1 MKLNIRN
8 FSCIKDVEF
17 EVKDF
22 NVIIGPQ
29 ASGKSLI
36 SKILYFFNTL
46 KLDQTESI
54 KSLKSFET
62 YSDEVKEKFIKWFP
76 ISAWGSEIFNIK
88 FDAGDYKITII
99 RVSHNG
105 RISNTLKMI
114 FSQSI
119 KDTHRIGSDLY
130 RKLEKKYREEE
141 NEDDFFEKVQLE
153 RYADRQINS
162 ISRKSLSDNYI
173 DVLTY
178 IPAGRSFFTNLGKA
192 LLAFEQTN
200 LLDPVSVDF
209 GKLYT
214 SFIQNF
220 NLLQRKINRGTVSFI
235 SSIIGGEIVFEKG
248 SFYVKYEDGRKIPFS
263 NLSSGQQELMPLLMA
278 FSSIS
283 PTNNSPQSIE
293 SRNYLTFIEEPE
305 AHLFPDA
312 QSRIIEGFSK
322 YIQSSAYNR
331 RKIIITTHSP
341 YVLSKIN
348 NLLKAGSLYKEF
360 RKNKEK
366 IELLNQ
372 TIPRATSINPARFTA
387 NALINGKF
395 VKIIDNYGLI
405 DAEYLDEVSNEINSE
420 FARLLELE
428 FE

>member
-1 MKLNIRN
+1 MKLSIRN
-8 FSCIKDVEF
+8 FSCIKNVEF

-22 NVIIGPQ
+22 NIIIGPQ

-46 KLDQTESI
+46 KLYQTENI
-54 KSLKSFET
+54 KSLKSFEA

-76 ISAWGSEIFNIK
+76 VSAWGSEIFNIK
-88 FDAGDYKITII
+88 FDAGEYKITII

-105 RISNTLKMI
+105 RISNTLKTI
-114 FSQSI
+114 FSKSI
-119 KDTHRIGSDLY
+119 KDTHKIGSDLY
-130 RKLEKKYREEE
+130 RKLEKKHEEE
-141 NEDDFFEKVQLE
+141 SEDDFFEKVQLE
-153 RYADRQINS
+153 RYADRQINN
-162 ISRKSLSDNYI
+162 ISRKILSDNYI

-220 NLLQRKINRGTVSFI
+220 NFLQRKINRGTASFI
-235 SSIIGGEIVFEKG
+235 SSIIGGEIAFEKG

-283 PTNNSPQSIE
+283 PTNNNPQSIE

-322 YIQSSAYNR
+322 YIRSNTYNR

-348 NLLKAGSLYKEF
+348 NLLKAGRLHKEF
-360 RKNKEK
+360 RKNREK
-366 IELLNQ
+366 IELLSQ
-372 TIPRATSINPARFTA
+372 TIPRASSINPERFTA
-387 NALINGKF
+387 HALINGEF
-395 VKIIDNYGLI
+395 IRIVDDHGLI

>member
-1 MKLNIRN
+1 MKLSIRN
-8 FSCIKDVEF
+8 FSCIKNVEF

-22 NVIIGPQ
+22 NIIIGPQ

-46 KLDQTESI
+46 KLDQTENI
-54 KSLKSFET
+54 KSLKSFEA

-76 ISAWGSEIFNIK
+76 VSAWGSEIFNIK
-88 FDAGDYKITII
+88 FDAGEYKITII

-105 RISNTLKMI
+105 RISNTLKTI
-114 FSQSI
+114 FSKSI
-119 KDTHRIGSDLY
+119 KDTHKIGSDLY
-130 RKLEKKYREEE
+130 RKLEKKHEEE
-141 NEDDFFEKVQLE
+141 SEDDFFEKVQLE
-153 RYADRQINS
+153 RYADRQINN
-162 ISRKSLSDNYI
+162 ISRKILSDNYI

-220 NLLQRKINRGTVSFI
+220 NFLQRKINRGTASFI
-235 SSIIGGEIVFEKG
+235 SSIIGGEIAFEKG

-283 PTNNSPQSIE
+283 PTNNNPQSIE
-293 SRNYLTFIEEPE
+293 GRNYLTFIEEPE

-322 YIQSSAYNR
+322 YIRSNTYNR

-348 NLLKAGSLYKEF
+348 NLLKAGRLHKEF
-360 RKNKEK
+360 RKNREK
-366 IELLNQ
+366 IELLSQ
-372 TIPRATSINPARFTA
+372 TIPRASSINPERFTA
-387 NALINGKF
+387 HALINGEF
-395 VKIIDNYGLI
+395 IRIVDDHGLI

>member
-1 MKLNIRN
+1 MKLSIRN
-8 FSCIKDVEF
+8 FSCIKNVEF

-22 NVIIGPQ
+22 NIIIGPQ

-46 KLDQTESI
+46 KLDQTENI
-54 KSLKSFET
+54 KSLKSFEA

-76 ISAWGSEIFNIK
+76 VSAWGSEIFNIK
-88 FDAGDYKITII
+88 FDAGEYKITII

-105 RISNTLKMI
+105 RISNTLKTI
-114 FSQSI
+114 FSKSI
-119 KDTHRIGSDLY
+119 KDTHKIGSDLY
-130 RKLEKKYREEE
+130 RKLEKKHEEE
-141 NEDDFFEKVQLE
+141 SEDDFFEKVQLE
-153 RYADRQINS
+153 RYADRQINN
-162 ISRKSLSDNYI
+162 ISRKILSDNYI

-220 NLLQRKINRGTVSFI
+220 NFLQRKINRGTASFI
-235 SSIIGGEIVFEKG
+235 SSIIGGEIAFEKG

-283 PTNNSPQSIE
+283 PTNNNPQSIE

-322 YIQSSAYNR
+322 YIRSNTYNR

-348 NLLKAGSLYKEF
+348 NLLKAGRLHKEF
-360 RKNKEK
+360 RKNREK
-366 IELLNQ
+366 IELLSQ
-372 TIPRATSINPARFTA
+372 TIPRASSINPERFTA
-387 NALINGKF
+387 HALINGEF
-395 VKIIDNYGLI
+395 IRIVDDHGLI